1 MVKELASITGQIV
14 SLQSVVGR
22 VVLLKSRELFRCINY
37 KASWNSP
44 VVVSDGALKELKFW
58 LENVKEKNEV
68 KLENISSYSLMYL
81 FTDASSTRYGGYI
94 AENEE

>member
-68 KLENISSYSLMYL
+68 KLENISSYSLNV
-81 FTDASSTRYGGYI
+81 FTDASSTGYGGYI